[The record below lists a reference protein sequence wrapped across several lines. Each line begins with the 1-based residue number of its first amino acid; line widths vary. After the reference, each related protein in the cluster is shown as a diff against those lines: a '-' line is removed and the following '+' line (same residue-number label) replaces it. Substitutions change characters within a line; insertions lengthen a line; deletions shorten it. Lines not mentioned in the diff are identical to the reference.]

1 MDVVAGQVVLPVF
14 SDDVVDV
21 DDQLGGDMVIVVLVA
36 VLGEGNIRF
45 YWTINSPPPLMIPLP
60 LILAIQ

>member
-36 VLGEGNIRF
+36 IKILQITEVDNFLP
-45 YWTINSPPPLMIPLP
+45 SMLMSGKRMNL
-60 LILAIQ
+60 LF

>member
-1 MDVVAGQVVLPVF
+1 MDLVAGQVVLPVF

-36 VLGEGNIRF
+36 VWERVIFVFTG
-45 YWTINSPPPLMIPLP
+45 
-60 LILAIQ
+60 Q